1 MESPNIKILFGN
13 TNKLADNLLNK
24 FISLLEKSQTV
35 IEIKWPKNIFLLR
48 GVLFEQLFDWQL
60 IEQS

>member
-35 IEIKWPKNIFLLR
+35 VEIK
-48 GVLFEQLFDWQL
+48 
-60 IEQS
+60 